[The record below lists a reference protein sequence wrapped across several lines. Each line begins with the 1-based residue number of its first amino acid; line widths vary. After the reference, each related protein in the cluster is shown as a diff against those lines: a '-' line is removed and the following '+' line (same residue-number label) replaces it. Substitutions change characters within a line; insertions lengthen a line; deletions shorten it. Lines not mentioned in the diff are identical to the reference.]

1 MTASDF
7 RAIASRCNRAAR
19 NCSDPF
25 AKEEF
30 RRLAYEFDVK
40 ADELDHLP
48 KASNLASPHPA
59 WRGLTRLPPRPG
71 STLYS
76 PAPTTSLSET
86 QTLP

>member
-7 RAIASRCNRAAR
+7 RALASRCNRAAR

-30 RRLAYEFDVK
+30 RRLACEFDAK

-48 KASNLASPHPA
+48 KGSNLASPHPA
-59 WRGLTRLPPRPG
+59 WPGLTRL
-71 STLYS
+71 S
-76 PAPTTSLSET
+76 PAED
-86 QTLP
+86 QCAG

>member
-7 RAIASRCNRAAR
+7 RALASRCNRAAR

-40 ADELDHLP
+40 ADEPDHLP
-48 KASNLASPHPA
+48 KGAI
-59 WRGLTRLPPRPG
+59 
-71 STLYS
+71 
-76 PAPTTSLSET
+76 
-86 QTLP
+86 